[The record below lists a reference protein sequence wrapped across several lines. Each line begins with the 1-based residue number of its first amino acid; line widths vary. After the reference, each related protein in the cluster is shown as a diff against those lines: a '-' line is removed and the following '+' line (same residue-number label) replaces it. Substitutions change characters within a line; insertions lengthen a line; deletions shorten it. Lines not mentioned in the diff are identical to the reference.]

1 MLFHSSL
8 RKELARSFVATLVVL
23 ITVVM
28 SMMLIRTLGLASS
41 GIVNPKDVMLLMG
54 YAVLGHLS
62 TILTLSLFI
71 AVTSTLGR
79 MYRDSEMAI
88 WFSSGRSLA
97 SFCVPVLR
105 FAWPILLSI
114 VLLALFVWPWS
125 NQQAQRMRDSFENRG
140 ELDRVAAGQFQENA
154 SGTRVFFIERDDS
167 FARNAQASAAS
178 ASASA
183 TASTSADQIANT
195 TPTST
200 TDTSAEPADASAT
213 QKTARNVF
221 MLSTE
226 AGKTAVTSA
235 RSGRIERI
243 NGEQFLLLNNGQR
256 MEQTAGQDAVRT
268 SEFAEYG
275 TQLGRKVAGPDDAPP
290 PRTLRTNQLLR
301 APTLANLAELSW
313 RVGLA
318 LAGFNLVLLA
328 LVLSASNPRAGRG
341 YSLVFALLAF
351 VAYYNL
357 LNAGFGWVSSGRVGF
372 STYMLSLHGGVLA
385 ATCLLMAARSSNW
398 SVRYLL
404 PARV

>member
-125 NQQAQRMRDSFENRG
+125 NQQAQRMRESFENRG
-140 ELDRVAAGQFQENA
+140 ELDRVTAGQFQENA
-154 SGTRVFFIERDDS
+154 AGTRVFFIERDDS
-167 FARNAQASAAS
+167 FARNAQASAAA

-183 TASTSADQIANT
+183 
-195 TPTST
+195 
-200 TDTSAEPADASAT
+200 SAEPADALAA

-256 MEQTAGQDAVRT
+256 LEQTVGQDAVRT

-275 TQLGRKVAGPDDAPP
+275 TQVGRKVAGPDDAPP

>member
-71 AVTSTLGR
+71 SVTSTLGR

-125 NQQAQRMRDSFENRG
+125 NQQAQRMRESFENRG
-140 ELDRVAAGQFQENA
+140 ELDRVTAGQFQENA
-154 SGTRVFFIERDDS
+154 AGTRVFFIERDDS
-167 FARNAQASAAS
+167 FARNAQASAAA

-183 TASTSADQIANT
+183 
-195 TPTST
+195 
-200 TDTSAEPADASAT
+200 SAEPADALAA

-256 MEQTAGQDAVRT
+256 LEQTVGQDAVRT

-275 TQLGRKVAGPDDAPP
+275 TQVGRKVAGPDDAPP

-372 STYMLSLHGGVLA
+372 SAYMLSLHGGVLA